1 MTNKKKLILLGYF
14 ICSIFVVGTISY
26 SAISKNNS
34 PTLDQ
39 PKPVT
44 SVLATRTAYAIVIG
58 VEDYPGTL
66 YDLNYCVDDAN
77 SIYSRLLNNYGFD
90 EIYIHLLLDSAA
102 TKSAIQTA
110 FNQISFFIDSDDVFF
125 FYYSGH
131 GEKGSFNNHI
141 FPYDSITSSSN
152 RISDIELDTYLDNVN
167 AAEQYIII
175 DSCGSG
181 GMIEEAQAPNRYFM
195 TASSKIEDSWE
206 TSSLGHGVFTY
217 YFLRSFSTASDSNGD
232 GIRSMEEQF
241 AYTYT
246 RTVSKS
252 TSMGD
257 VQHPQEYDGISGET
271 VIDTTIGSL
280 LFTLNGTRLNYSFFL
295 YGHGTITTLQLTVCA
310 VGENITTQLFGLTN
324 GAPSS
329 TGFGFYSGVV
339 DIGGTENITG
349 FKMRV
354 VVYWPNMAPGSPKII
369 ELFYGDADGDSLEDF
384 VEIDNGL
391 NPRTNDTDSDGLDD
405 YSEFYGSTDPLLN
418 DSDGDVMLDGYEVFN
433 GLDPLT
439 DDSLLDLDGEGLV
452 NILEYNIGSNANN
465 PDTDGDSMDDWFEFI
480 YGLNLFF
487 NDTGLDLDSDG
498 LANGIEHQYGSLVN
512 NSDSDSDSMPDGW
525 EYDNTLNLML
535 DDTHLDPDN
544 DDLDNLAEY
553 HYSTNPHMED
563 TDGDSWND
571 GVEISHNTD
580 PLDPE
585 DYPVNDNAILGYPLL
600 IIYIILLGSIIFA
613 TRGKLKN
620 RYK

>member
-1 MTNKKKLILLGYF
+1 MTNKRKLILISYF
-14 ICSIFVVGTISY
+14 ICFFFVAGRISFSTIS
-26 SAISKNNS
+26 IND
-34 PTLDQ
+34 PTTQDQ
-39 PKPVT
+39 PEPIISALT
-44 SVLATRTAYAIVIG
+44 TRTGFAIVVG
-58 VEDYPGTL
+58 VEDYPGSI

-102 TKSAIQTA
+102 TKDAIQTA
-110 FNQISFFIDSDDVFF
+110 FNMISSIIKSDDVFF

-131 GEKGSFNNHI
+131 GEKGSFTNHI
-141 FPYDSITSSSN
+141 YPYDSVTDNSK
-152 RISDIELDTYLDNVN
+152 RISDIDLDAYLDGVN
-167 AAEQYIII
+167 SAEQYIII

-195 TASSKIEDSWE
+195 TSSGKVEDSWE
-206 TSSLGHGVFTY
+206 TSSLRHGVFTY

-280 LFTLNGTRLNYSFFL
+280 TLTPNGTQLDYSFFL
-295 YGHGTITTLQLTVCA
+295 YGHGTITTLRLTVCA
-310 VGENITTQLFGLTN
+310 VGENITTQSIDLIL

-329 TGFGFYSGVV
+329 TGFGFYSGMV

-349 FKMRV
+349 YKIRV
-354 VVYWPNMAPGSPKII
+354 VVYWPNMAPGSPKIL
-369 ELFYGDADGDSLEDF
+369 ELIFGDADGDSLEDF
-384 VEIDNGL
+384 VELDNGL

-405 YSEFYGSTDPLLN
+405 YYEFYGITDPTLN
-418 DSDGDVMLDGYEVFN
+418 DTDGDVMLDGYEVFN

-439 DDSLLDLDGEGLV
+439 DDSLLDLDGEGLI

-487 NDTGLDLDSDG
+487 DDAGLDLDSDG
-498 LANGIEHQYGSLVN
+498 LTNGIEYQYGSIAN

-525 EYDNTLNLML
+525 EYDNNLNLML
-535 DDTHLDPDN
+535 NDAHLDPDN
-544 DDLDNLAEY
+544 DNLDNLAEY
-553 HYSTNPHMED
+553 QSDTNPHMED
-563 TDGDSWND
+563 TDGDTWND
-571 GVEISHNTD
+571 GDEISHNTD

-585 DYPVNDNAILGYPLL
+585 DYPIINNAIISYPLF
-600 IIYIILLGSIIFA
+600 IIYAILLGSIIFA
-613 TRGKLKN
+613 TIRKLKN
-620 RYK
+620 RFN